1 MSNRPRDPPKPI
13 CIRCP
18 STCQGKQNF
27 FKGIGIIYAVLRT
40 NHLHDHQLAES
51 TQSVSSHDL
60 VGVGHRH
67 DEVLL
72 GDCRIIITQQCS
84 RHSLI
89 NDLRCVAGDK

>member
-1 MSNRPRDPPKPI
+1 MHNINID
-13 CIRCP
+13 
-18 STCQGKQNF
+18 
-27 FKGIGIIYAVLRT
+27 
-40 NHLHDHQLAES
+40 HLHDHQLAES
-51 TQSVSSHDL
+51 TQSVSIHDL